1 MLQDLSNNQRQV
13 FHLSVETL
21 ERHEQCMEQLHQRLP
36 HREAGTAAQHQTLQL
51 IAGRSQLN
59 ERQVNTGS
67 LRTSSPPNANTGAS
81 LMVKPKFHHM
91 SVHAVA
97 TGEQSCRPYCEC
109 VCHKRQRLTS
119 ARSLQAIF
127 GSLSMKYHSLP
138 LISTCNIRSC
148 RRREGAFLHI
158 RYRFPSWLVAQAI
171 SLMASSAGSGGPE
184 ASLRVNSLISS
195 LHPIF
200 SAIESANISGIKDM
214 LASREVSLHDISESG
229 FTPLDVS
236 DFSQW
241 LLSLLLT
248 FLF

>member
-1 MLQDLSNNQRQV
+1 MKGRLIQNFLTAECECRCESYG
-13 FHLSVETL
+13 ET
-21 ERHEQCMEQLHQRLP
+21 E
-36 HREAGTAAQHQTLQL
+36 
-51 IAGRSQLN
+51 
-59 ERQVNTGS
+59 
-67 LRTSSPPNANTGAS
+67 SPPYECTCRCH
-81 LMVKPKFHHM
+81 LR
-91 SVHAVA
+91 
-97 TGEQSCRPYCEC
+97 QSCRPYCEC

-214 LASREVSLHDISESG
+214 LASREVSLNDISESG

-241 LLSLLLT
+241 LLSRLLT